1 MARAVIIDRGWLRI
15 KTNMAELQGQGVKV
29 GIRSTAGQ
37 VDGVRIVDYATF
49 NEFGT
54 SRIPSRP
61 FMRRTADQAK
71 SYVPAFA
78 KHLTTALINQ
88 KITVNQLFNQL
99 GLFYQDKIRKTILS
113 SPSWAVPNSPI
124 TIKRKKSSVP
134 LVDTGVM
141 VGAVDYERTRI

>member
-71 SYVPAFA
+71 SYVPDFA
-78 KHLTTALINQ
+78 KRLTKGLIEQ

-134 LVDTGVM
+134 LVDTGAM